1 MTDAIESLPGSVT
14 VEPGRGGLD
23 RVVVA
28 TPAAVEGMHLR
39 DGEDVL
45 VADDAEG
52 FAAAVVRVP
61 RDAALWATLAAN
73 GRANVA
79 RHFSADAAR
88 GAVRELFPTPAARA

>member
-1 MTDAIESLPGSVT
+1 MAHGLP
-14 VEPGRGGLD
+14 
-23 RVVVA
+23 VVA

-52 FAAAVVRVP
+52 FAAAVVRVH

-88 GAVRELFPTPAARA
+88 GAVRELFLTPAARA